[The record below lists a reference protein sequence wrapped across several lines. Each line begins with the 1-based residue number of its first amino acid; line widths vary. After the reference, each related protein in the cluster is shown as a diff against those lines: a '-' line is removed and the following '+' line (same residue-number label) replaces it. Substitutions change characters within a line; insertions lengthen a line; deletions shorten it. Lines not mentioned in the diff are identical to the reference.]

1 MNFNLY
7 RKATK
12 DVRRNVVSS
21 EPRADIVLIDPDFAQ
36 ELLKRN
42 TMNRKISQAH
52 VKSITHDMENSDFD
66 FNGDA
71 IRLSKDG
78 VLLDGQQR
86 LTSIINS
93 NKTIPTVFVRGLEKE
108 AMDTIDS
115 GRKRKHSDRLSIRG
129 VSNASAVS
137 AVLSNLVRLGKRYEG
152 WGVITHKQ
160 LDNVLEL
167 HPRVVDSVSF
177 TRKAFRNIE
186 NILAAVHYIGV
197 YNNDEETASAFVQV
211 FRDGQS
217 TYDGDA
223 AVFARNHLIDD
234 MGKQNPS
241 LRMGSKYRAK
251 FVVQMYNKFAA
262 RKSVTTS
269 RIPATFEVI
278 GWDSDTLG
286 V

>member
-1 MNFNLY
+1 MNFNMY
-7 RKATK
+7 TKATK
-12 DVRRNVVSS
+12 EVRRNLTSN
-21 EPRADIVLIDPDFAQ
+21 EPKADIVLIDPDFAQ

-42 TMNRKISQAH
+42 TMNRKISMAH
-52 VKSITHDMENSDFD
+52 VKNITHDMENSDFN

-71 IRLSKDG
+71 IRVSTDG

-86 LTSIINS
+86 LTSIIS
-93 NKTIPTVFVRGLEKE
+93 SGKTIPTVFVRGLDKE

-115 GRKRKHSDRLSIRG
+115 GRKRKHSDRLAIRG
-129 VSNASAVS
+129 ISNASAVS

-167 HPRVVDSVSF
+167 HPRVIDSVSV

-186 NILAAVHYIGV
+186 NILAAIHYIGV
-197 YNNDEETASAFVQV
+197 YNNDAETANAFVQV

-223 AVFARNHLIDD
+223 AVFARNYMIDD

-241 LRMGSKYRAK
+241 LRMKSIYRSK
-251 FVVQMYNKFAA
+251 FVAQMYNKFAA
-262 RKSVTTS
+262 RKPVSTS

-278 GWDSDTLG
+278 GWDAETLG

>member
-7 RKATK
+7 TKATK
-12 DVRRNVVSS
+12 EVRRNLTSN
-21 EPRADIVLIDPDFAQ
+21 EPKADIVLIDPDFAQ

-42 TMNRKISQAH
+42 TMNRKISMAH
-52 VKSITHDMENSDFD
+52 VKNITHDMENSDFN

-71 IRLSKDG
+71 IRVSTDG

-86 LTSIINS
+86 LTSIIS
-93 NKTIPTVFVRGLEKE
+93 SGKTIPTVFVRGLDKE

-115 GRKRKHSDRLSIRG
+115 GRKRKHSDRLAIRG
-129 VSNASAVS
+129 ISNASAVS

-167 HPRVVDSVSF
+167 HPRVIDSVSV

-186 NILAAVHYIGV
+186 NILAAIHYIGV
-197 YNNDEETASAFVQV
+197 YNNDAETANAFVQV

-223 AVFARNHLIDD
+223 AVFARNYMIDD

-241 LRMGSKYRAK
+241 LRMKSIYRSK
-251 FVVQMYNKFAA
+251 FVAQMYNKFAA
-262 RKSVTTS
+262 RKPVSTS

-278 GWDSDTLG
+278 GWDAETLG